1 MMPDTDSAAHD
12 HDISTLCDD
21 AIFMLDVLC
30 CRSDQ
35 DHDYANADGDDADDD
50 AQRPYWMMAEDG
62 EGDSDDA
69 HADDDAN
76 ANDDDVPKC
85 LVRFLRTFLLRALKR

>member
-35 DHDYANADGDDADDD
+35 DHDYANADGDDADLMIISNIMIIIIII
-50 AQRPYWMMAEDG
+50 P
-62 EGDSDDA
+62 
-69 HADDDAN
+69 
-76 ANDDDVPKC
+76 
-85 LVRFLRTFLLRALKR
+85 